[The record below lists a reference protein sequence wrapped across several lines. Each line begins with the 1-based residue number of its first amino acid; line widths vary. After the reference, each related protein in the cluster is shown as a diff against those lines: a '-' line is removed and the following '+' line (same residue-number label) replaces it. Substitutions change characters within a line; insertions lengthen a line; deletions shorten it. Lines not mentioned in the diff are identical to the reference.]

1 MGLKVVFSGQ
11 LLSPRAGG
19 HGSQSVSAQ
28 GGALGSPKC
37 CMDEDGSRTI
47 WEHKEQLGEFLC
59 MY

>member
-1 MGLKVVFSGQ
+1 MVFSGQ

-28 GGALGSPKC
+28 GGALGSPRC

-47 WEHKEQLGEFLC
+47 WKHKEQLGEFLC